1 MGWMTPPNMVMLK
14 SLRRPT
20 DREKSIREQVWQD
33 AGFPAERLTES
44 VNKSHDLF
52 EIYPLLCYPCKI
64 IDNGGMVRSPENHGK
79 EFKDTQSKTY
89 LNLGIYGTPKGIRQS
104 TDFKTLHSI
113 REWESFVR
121 SVGGFQH
128 TYCDSM
134 QTEEEFREMFDHSLW
149 EKMRE
154 KYECNTAFN
163 TVYEKTRPE
172 VDVWKWLEEEEHW

>member
-1 MGWMTPPNMVMLK
+1 MTMGTVIPFGNKPWFRYTMGWMTPPNMVMLK

-79 EFKDTQSKTY
+79 EVCISQIYDLISESLHMLVQRHTVKDLFKPGNLWYSKRNKT
-89 LNLGIYGTPKGIRQS
+89 IY
-104 TDFKTLHSI
+104 
-113 REWESFVR
+113 
-121 SVGGFQH
+121 
-128 TYCDSM
+128 
-134 QTEEEFREMFDHSLW
+134 
-149 EKMRE
+149 
-154 KYECNTAFN
+154 
-163 TVYEKTRPE
+163 
-172 VDVWKWLEEEEHW
+172 